1 MSTVEASMVFA
12 MLVLVFGMV
21 RIGAHDDDDDV

>member
-12 MLVLVFGMV
+12 MLVLVIGMV
-21 RIGAHDDDDDV
+21 RIGAHDDDV